1 MMMGS
6 ADGSDVPC
14 SLSFMSFMAMEN
26 SNLSIFP
33 SLFMSASVLT
43 EKGRDNESRHS
54 SKTVKFGGKPP
65 GQKTLCVCMCVCACE
80 HDFVSVTHHISAN
93 TEAGSPDCR
102 KNFLA
107 CSPAQR
113 NTKRRK

>member
-43 EKGRDNESRHS
+43 ERRGEIMNHITLLKRSNLVENLQ
-54 SKTVKFGGKPP
+54 VKK
-65 GQKTLCVCMCVCACE
+65 LCVFVCVCACE
-80 HDFVSVTHHISAN
+80 HVSMILSRSRTISQPTLRQAAP
-93 TEAGSPDCR
+93 TVGKTS
-102 KNFLA
+102 
-107 CSPAQR
+107 
-113 NTKRRK
+113 

>member
-1 MMMGS
+1 MMGS

-33 SLFMSASVLT
+33 SLFMSAS
-43 EKGRDNESRHS
+43 
-54 SKTVKFGGKPP
+54 
-65 GQKTLCVCMCVCACE
+65 A
-80 HDFVSVTHHISAN
+80 HISAN
-93 TEAGSPDCR
+93 TEGGSPDWR

-107 CSPAQR
+107 CSPE
-113 NTKRRK
+113 TKPMAGESVSNFWSCLFLSSGEIAHRLMPPFMIAGGR

>member
-43 EKGRDNESRHS
+43 ERRGEIMNQI
-54 SKTVKFGGKPP
+54 T
-65 GQKTLCVCMCVCACE
+65 GQKWSNLVENLQVKKLCVFVYVCACE
-80 HDFVSVTHHISAN
+80 HDFVLVTHHISAN